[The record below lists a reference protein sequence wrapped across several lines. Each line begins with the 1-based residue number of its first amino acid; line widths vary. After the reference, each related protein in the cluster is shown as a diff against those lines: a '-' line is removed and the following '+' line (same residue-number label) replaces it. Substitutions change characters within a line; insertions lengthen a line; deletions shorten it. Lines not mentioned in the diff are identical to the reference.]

1 MNNII
6 NENKKNTDLIR
17 NDISQLYDQIKMQFE
32 ALKIN
37 NINQEEFI
45 NEHGKYIGQ
54 VVNGLREGK
63 GIYFIN
69 ISFPKINIIK
79 HF

>member
-17 NDISQLYDQIKMQFE
+17 NDISKLYDQIKMQFE

-37 NINQEEFI
+37 NINHQELI

-54 VVNGLREGK
+54 VVNG
-63 GIYFIN
+63 
-69 ISFPKINIIK
+69 
-79 HF
+79 